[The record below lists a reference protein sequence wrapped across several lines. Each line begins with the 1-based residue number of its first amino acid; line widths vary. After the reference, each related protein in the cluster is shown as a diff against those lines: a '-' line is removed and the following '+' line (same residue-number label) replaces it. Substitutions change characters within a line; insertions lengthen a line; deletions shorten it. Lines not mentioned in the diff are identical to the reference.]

1 MNLFVLPICVTISF
15 APSALAQTLQIRG
28 VTGFISEYELS
39 AELSEQKPDTG
50 APEFSGPMI
59 VKHVGLCTH
68 TGPNEVIG
76 RLKLRFTA
84 SSRKIEAKL
93 SYDDLECSYSG
104 FLTESETGFMKC
116 TDRLTLPI
124 RLWMK

>member
-1 MNLFVLPICVTISF
+1 MNLFVLPICITISF

-39 AELSEQKPDTG
+39 AELSEQKSGTG
-50 APEFSGPMI
+50 VPEFSGPMI

-68 TGPNEVIG
+68 TGSNEMIG
-76 RLKLRFTA
+76 WLKLRFA
-84 SSRKIEAKL
+84 ASRKIEAIL

-104 FLTESETGFMKC
+104 FLTESDTGFMNCNKK
-116 TDRLTLPI
+116 LTLPI